1 MDRAAEGRAGWSL
14 VYEGVDRAQEGLR
27 ETLCTL
33 GNGYFATRG
42 AAPESSA
49 DGVHYPGTYV
59 AGCYN
64 RRKTQI
70 AGRTVENESIVNL
83 PNWLSL
89 IFRIEGGPWFDLD
102 DWEVLSYRQELDLQ
116 RGLLSRVVRVSDEP
130 GRVTRVAQ
138 RRFVSMADPHLAGL
152 ETTLVAENW
161 SGSVEV
167 RSGLDGRIVNAG
179 VARYRQFNDD
189 HLVGVETGW
198 YGDETVSVM
207 AETSQSHIR
216 VAEAVRTR
224 VLAGR
229 ELAPSDRGVVDDGG
243 FIAQDLTI
251 TLEREAPVTVEKIAA
266 LYTSRDRAM
275 SEGGLEARTWVERA
289 GSFEELLERHVVDWR
304 HLWSR
309 FALAG
314 EGDESPS
321 LVLRLHIFHLLQ
333 TVSRNTLDLDV
344 GVPARGLHGEAY
356 RGHIFWDELF
366 VFPYLNFH
374 LPELTRSLLLYRCR
388 RLPEARWAARQAGY
402 SGAMYPWQSGSDGR
416 EETQIVHLNP
426 RSGRWLPDASRLQ
439 RHINVA
445 IAYNIWGYYEA
456 TGDIDFLAT
465 YGAEVLLEIARFWAS
480 IVTEDRSSDRYEILG
495 IMGPDEY
502 HDAYPGAATPGL
514 DNNAYTNV
522 MVVWVLRRALDLL
535 DLLPQQRLT
544 ELREALDLGPVEVSR
559 WDEITRKMKVVFHD
573 DGVISQFEG
582 YEKLDELDW
591 EGYRARYGDISRLDR
606 ILEAEGDTPN
616 AYKVS
621 KQADVLMLFF
631 LLSAD
636 ELRDIFTGLGYRFDQ
651 ASIPK
656 AVEYYLARTSHGS
669 TLSRV
674 VHSWVLVRLDR
685 ERSWE
690 FFRDS
695 LRSDVADTQGG
706 TTAEGIHLGA
716 MAGTVDVAQR
726 CYTGIETR
734 GDVLWLN
741 PRLPTEVRELCLELR
756 YRRHWLSLDVSS
768 EDVRVGVRQEADG
781 VVKIGFRDE
790 VIELHPGD
798 SVRLAL

>member
-1 MDRAAEGRAGWSL
+1 
-14 VYEGVDRAQEGLR
+14 
-27 ETLCTL
+27 
-33 GNGYFATRG
+33 
-42 AAPESSA
+42 
-49 DGVHYPGTYV
+49 
-59 AGCYN
+59 
-64 RRKTQI
+64 
-70 AGRTVENESIVNL
+70 
-83 PNWLSL
+83 
-89 IFRIEGGPWFDLD
+89 
-102 DWEVLSYRQELDLQ
+102 
-116 RGLLSRVVRVSDEP
+116 
-130 GRVTRVAQ
+130 
-138 RRFVSMADPHLAGL
+138 
-152 ETTLVAENW
+152 
-161 SGSVEV
+161 
-167 RSGLDGRIVNAG
+167 
-179 VARYRQFNDD
+179 
-189 HLVGVETGW
+189 
-198 YGDETVSVM
+198 
-207 AETSQSHIR
+207 
-216 VAEAVRTR
+216 
-224 VLAGR
+224 
-229 ELAPSDRGVVDDGG
+229 
-243 FIAQDLTI
+243 
-251 TLEREAPVTVEKIAA
+251 
-266 LYTSRDRAM
+266 
-275 SEGGLEARTWVERA
+275 
-289 GSFEELLERHVVDWR
+289 
-304 HLWSR
+304 
-309 FALAG
+309 
-314 EGDESPS
+314 
-321 LVLRLHIFHLLQ
+321 
-333 TVSRNTLDLDV
+333 
-344 GVPARGLHGEAY
+344 
-356 RGHIFWDELF
+356 
-366 VFPYLNFH
+366 
-374 LPELTRSLLLYRCR
+374 
-388 RLPEARWAARQAGY
+388 
-402 SGAMYPWQSGSDGR
+402 MYPWQSGSDGR
-416 EETQIVHLNP
+416 EETQVVHLNP

-445 IAYNIWGYYEA
+445 IAYNIWGYFEA

-465 YGAEVLLEIARFWAS
+465 YGAEVLLEIARFWAT

-502 HDAYPGAATPGL
+502 HDAYPDAASPGL

-535 DLLPQQRLT
+535 DLLPDPRLT
-544 ELREALDLGPVEVSR
+544 ELREALDLGAAEVNR

-591 EGYRARYGDISRLDR
+591 ESYRARYGDISRLDR

-636 ELRDIFTGLGYRFDQ
+636 ELGDILTGLGYQFDK
-651 ASIPK
+651 ATIPK
-656 AVEYYLARTSHGS
+656 TVEYYLARTSHGS

-716 MAGTVDVAQR
+716 MAGTVDLAQR

-741 PRLPTEVRELCLELR
+741 PRLPTEVRELRLELR

-768 EDVRVGVRQEADG
+768 EEVRVGVRHEADG

-790 VIELHPGD
+790 VLELRPGD
-798 SVRLAL
+798 SVRLPL